1 MPYNKRSACQ
11 IKILRLHQTQKC
23 ICFTCFS
30 FPIYFCNFLS
40 VRSFGITQGL
50 LSLCSRFCFFAA
62 ILQTATALTKTRW
75 FTKKSLSRRRSESTV
90 NTEVYLSIKLP
101 RPTLQSPIKKL
112 SLYLPTVH
120 RLSSAF
126 EYCMKMTLL
135 NVNAAAWPGK
145 EQKNATQSLEAFSRL
160 FRTSVFT
167 GF

>member
-11 IKILRLHQTQKC
+11 IKILRLQQTQKC

-30 FPIYFCNFLS
+30 LPIYFCNFLS
-40 VRSFGITQGL
+40 VRRFGITQGL
-50 LSLCSRFCFFAA
+50 LSLCSRFCFLPPSFRP
-62 ILQTATALTKTRW
+62 QRRSQRPVGSQR
-75 FTKKSLSRRRSESTV
+75 SLSRRRSESTV

>member
-30 FPIYFCNFLS
+30 LPIYFCNFLS
-40 VRSFGITQGL
+40 VRRFGITQGL

-75 FTKKSLSRRRSESTV
+75 FTKEPFAEEKWKYRKYRSVSFHQITET
-90 NTEVYLSIKLP
+90 NTSKLN
-101 RPTLQSPIKKL
+101 KKL
-112 SLYLPTVH
+112 SLYLPTVLW
-120 RLSSAF
+120 LSSAF
-126 EYCMKMTLL
+126 EYCMKMTLS